1 MNVGTKNI
9 VTIALAVLAF
19 IMIYFSIQSNA
30 VSRIEELTVYRLLG
44 IEKGSIL
51 QAYVLEMMMLC
62 AYTVLPGALITS
74 SIIKF
79 MAQVPSLQIKMMYP
93 WWAVLLLII
102 IIFAINIILS
112 ILPVNKIISRPP
124 AELAVKD

>member
-1 MNVGTKNI
+1 MEKT
-9 VTIALAVLAF
+9 
-19 IMIYFSIQSNA
+19 
-30 VSRIEELTVYRLLG
+30 ELTVYRLLG

-79 MAQVPSLQIKMMYP
+79 MAQVPSLQIKMIYP

-124 AELAVKD
+124 VELAVKD